1 MATITQFED
10 LEIWQLANSLSNE
23 IYDIIKG
30 SDLNSDFSLRNQI
43 DRSAMSISDNI
54 AEGFEREGNKEF
66 IHFLSIAKGSCGET
80 RSQLYKVFYRKYID
94 DKKFEEL
101 KSKAKLISKKIS
113 TFMKYLKN
121 TEYKGNKFQEPQAEY
136 QLQTSNLK
144 HQTLKH

>member
-1 MATITQFED
+1 MATITKFED

-23 IYDIIKG
+23 IYDVIK
-30 SDLNSDFSLRNQI
+30 STDLDTDYTLKNQI

-80 RSQLYKVFYRKYID
+80 RSQLYKVSYRKYID

-101 KSKAKLISKKIS
+101 KSKTKLISKKIS

-121 TEYKGNKFQEPQAEY
+121 TEYKGNKFNEPTENY
-136 QLQTSNLK
+136 N
-144 HQTLKH
+144 TLD